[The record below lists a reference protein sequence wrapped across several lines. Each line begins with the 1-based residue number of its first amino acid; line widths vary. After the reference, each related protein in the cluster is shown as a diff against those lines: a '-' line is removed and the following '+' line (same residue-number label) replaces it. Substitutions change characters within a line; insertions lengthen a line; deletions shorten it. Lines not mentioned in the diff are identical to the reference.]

1 MSSEDMSSEDKAVSW
16 RAGSALLSA
25 FLGIAIL
32 PMPAAEA
39 QYVPAPWS
47 YPYYDGYPAPMPP
60 GRLARGETP
69 ASMQPDAAYGV
80 LPLAE
85 IRRRVA
91 ALGFRLVAV
100 PRRKDHIYLAE
111 AEDVHGLTHRLVFD
125 AYRGSIIENTKL
137 AVLPKKPKLAG
148 IAAETPAKSEPQPKP
163 VGDKSTGNKA
173 VLRTAQ

>member
-1 MSSEDMSSEDKAVSW
+1 MSSEDKAVSW

-32 PMPAAEA
+32 PMPVAEA

-47 YPYYDGYPAPMPP
+47 YPYYDGYPPPMPP
-60 GRLARGETP
+60 GRVARGEMPPP
-69 ASMQPDAAYGV
+69 AAGRPDETDAV

-91 ALGFRLVAV
+91 ALGFHLIAV

-111 AEDVHGLTHRLVFD
+111 AEDVHGLMHRLVFD
-125 AYRGSIIENTKL
+125 AYRGNIIENTKL

-148 IAAETPAKSEPQPKP
+148 IETPAKPEPQPKP
-163 VGDKSTGNKA
+163 VGDKSTGNKP

>member
-1 MSSEDMSSEDKAVSW
+1 MRSEDKAIPW
-16 RAGSALLSA
+16 RAGSALLSVL
-25 FLGIAIL
+25 LGIAVL

-47 YPYYDGYPAPMPP
+47 YPYYDGYPPPIPP
-60 GRLARGETP
+60 GRVARGEMP
-69 ASMQPDAAYGV
+69 PSIRPDEAYGI

-91 ALGFRLVAV
+91 ALGFHLIAV

-111 AEDVHGLTHRLVFD
+111 AEDVHGLIHRLVFD
-125 AYRGSIIENTKL
+125 AYRGDIIENTKL
-137 AVLPKKPKLAG
+137 AALPKKPKLAG
-148 IAAETPAKSEPQPKP
+148 IAAEPPAKAETPAKTGE
-163 VGDKSTGNKA
+163 GKSTAKP